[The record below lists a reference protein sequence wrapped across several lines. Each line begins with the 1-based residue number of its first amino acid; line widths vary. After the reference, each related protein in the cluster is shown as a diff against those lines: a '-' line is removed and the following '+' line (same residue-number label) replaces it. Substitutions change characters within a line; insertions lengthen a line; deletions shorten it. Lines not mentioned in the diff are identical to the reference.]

1 MAEPAVRPADA
12 ADPWGCGAADGR
24 PAVPRQ
30 RDAVPMLSV
39 AGFEGPLDF
48 LLDRVHRRRVDLGR
62 LSIVS
67 LTDQFVATLDRAQ
80 GVTLARRGDWLVM
93 AATLLLLKAQRLWP
107 ATPDTAAQAERRL
120 GQLDALAQAWAA
132 AAWLAAQTELGVD
145 VFARGRSAL
154 TPHPQAELYVAFLEA
169 TLVMLG
175 GVEEQGEEESP
186 LYQAVIPDLWRAADA
201 LALFASCSRHIRR
214 AAHWP
219 GFSHR
224 SRQRGQI
231 DR

>member
-12 ADPWGCGAADGR
+12 ADPWDSGAADGR

-39 AGFEGPLDF
+39 TGFEGPLDF
-48 LLDRVHRRRVDLGR
+48 LLDMVHRRRVDLGR

-67 LTDQFVATLDRAQ
+67 LTDQFVAALDRAQ

-107 ATPDTAAQAERRL
+107 ATPDIAAQAEAEAKRCL
-120 GQLDALAQAWAA
+120 GQLDALAQARAA
-132 AAWLAAQTELGVD
+132 AAGLAAQTQLGVD

-154 TPHPQAELYVAFLEA
+154 TPHPQAALYVAFLEA
-169 TLVMLG
+169 TLVMLE
-175 GVEEQGEEESP
+175 GVEGQG
-186 LYQAVIPDLWRAADA
+186 LRN
-201 LALFASCSRHIRR
+201 RHCTRR
-214 AAHWP
+214 
-219 GFSHR
+219 
-224 SRQRGQI
+224 
-231 DR
+231 